1 METGTLKDKRYQNQI
16 TCRGFGRP
24 WSSWTPLLCYER
36 YRELELKSRIY
47 PRMET
52 VKTNFTRFSFQG
64 LPTQDKKGHKEN
76 FIIDSSHLL
85 ILCWVKREK
94 KISFKNLLP
103 IYHHYRSL
111 QSKSMLPLNNNK
123 FPNHPVSV
131 MLLNSL
137 LLLLLLLLLSCF
149 SRVRLC
155 ATP

>member
-1 METGTLKDKRYQNQI
+1 METGTLKTKDTKIRLHVEVS
-16 TCRGFGRP
+16 GRP
-24 WSSWTPLLCYER
+24 WSSWAPLLCYER
-36 YRELELKSRIY
+36 YRGLELKSRIY

-76 FIIDSSHLL
+76 FIIDLSHLL

-103 IYHHYRSL
+103 IDHHYRSL
-111 QSKSMLPLNNNK
+111 QSKSMLPLNNNE
-123 FPNHPVSV
+123 FPNHLVSV
-131 MLLNSL
+131 MLLNS
-137 LLLLLLLLLSCF
+137 LLLLLLSCF